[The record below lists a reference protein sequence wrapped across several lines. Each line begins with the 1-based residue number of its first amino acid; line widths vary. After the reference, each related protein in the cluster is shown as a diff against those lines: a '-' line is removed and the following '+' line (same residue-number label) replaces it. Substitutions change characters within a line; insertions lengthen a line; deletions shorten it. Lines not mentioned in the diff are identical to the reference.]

1 MFILPPLPAGAA
13 PAPSLN
19 RPWAQRRPSKRR
31 QTEAQTGLPA
41 ASAVR
46 WALAARLVQ
55 PAAPDVWL
63 FHAAS
68 VAGAEECPSSIVI
81 EAMGELDVWGSATWR
96 INLSWI

>member
-1 MFILPPLPAGAA
+1 MFILLPLPAGAA

-19 RPWAQRRPSKRR
+19 WPRAQRRPSKHR
-31 QTEAQTGLPA
+31 QTLAGLPA

-81 EAMGELDVWGSATWR
+81 EAMGEPDVWGTATR
-96 INLSWI
+96 